1 MKILNQ
7 NIWGKL
13 LQRAQRI
20 SEQQVADV
28 KITYNGFLVL
38 NKGIDIYVYPKGWA
52 RVTGWWQTTVDSPET
67 ALKAIDA
74 LRSLELN
81 GSDSDWK
88 SSLTWREVK

>member
-28 KITYNGFLVL
+28 KISYNGFLPL
-38 NKGIDIYVYPKGWA
+38 GKGIEIFVYPKGW
-52 RVTGWWQTTVDSPET
+52 TCGCGWWEATVDSPET

-81 GSDSDWK
+81 GSGSDWK